1 MIRVI
6 PSIVA
11 AALLALPL
19 AASAADAPT
28 TQQLYDK
35 HCKNCHGSDGKAQ
48 TKMGKKHEIDSF
60 ADAEWQA
67 KHSDEKI
74 RDVIANGKPK
84 TKMKAYKSKLTA
96 EQIDALVKHV
106 RTFNPAK

>member
-6 PSIVA
+6 PSLLA
-11 AALLALPL
+11 AALLAAPV
-19 AASAADAPT
+19 AATAAEVDV
-28 TQQLYDK
+28 QQLYNK
-35 HCKNCHGSDGKAQ
+35 HCKNCHGADGKAE

-84 TKMKAYKSKLTA
+84 TKMKAYKTKLSA
-96 EQIDALVKHV
+96 EQIDALTKYV

>member
-1 MIRVI
+1 MVRVI
-6 PSIVA
+6 PSVIA
-11 AALLALPL
+11 AALLALPV

-28 TQQLYDK
+28 TEQLYNK
-35 HCKNCHGSDGKAQ
+35 HCKNCHGSDGKAE

-67 KHSDEKI
+67 KHSDDKI

-84 TKMKAYKSKLTA
+84 TKMKAYKSKLSA

-106 RTFNPAK
+106 RSFNPAK